1 MANIIPEEG
10 RFADPDDINSQISEY
25 AKIKA
30 SIDIMDTRAK
40 ELREKIF
47 EALDQDGYEDDKG
60 NIQLDLDSPI
70 DGITRLEKQRRT
82 TRKLNEPKAEMI
94 IEELGISD
102 DVYELKKVLNEDALM
117 AAFYEDKISEDQLD
131 EMFPVNVTWA
141 LRTVKAK

>member
-1 MANIIPEEG
+1 MANVIPEEG
-10 RFADPDDINSQISEY
+10 RFADPDDITYQISEY

-30 SIDIMDTRAK
+30 SIDVMDSRAK
-40 ELREKIF
+40 ELRERIF

-60 NIQLDLDSPI
+60 NIQLDLEQPI

-82 TRKLNEPKAEMI
+82 TRKLNEPRAEMI
-94 IEELGISD
+94 IDSLGIAD
-102 DVYELKKVLNEDALM
+102 EVYETKRVLNEDALM
-117 AAFYEDKISEDQLD
+117 AAFYEDKISEEQLD